1 MIGALRSLIKS
12 PLVRLL
18 LGAMTV
24 VAAGIGFVSD
34 LMGLR
39 DSSDVVS
46 TTVAAVL
53 VSESTS
59 APTLPASST
68 TLPLNPEQ
76 GLEKLRISLAAR
88 SSTGVLDVCGQTA
101 FLLTNDGLR
110 YFEYTNDDGWIELN
124 NYVSSPTETKPIGLL
139 VVKNAPEGKAQV
151 LVVFERSGSS
161 DPLSGVLG
169 VPTNAIGCGAGFG
182 WRYFNH
188 PDGSLSKLVPSLN
201 PSASG
206 FTSSEKTSTTSETSY
221 VWNGDKDVYLPVVSA
236 VSTEIST
243 SGVVG
248 TQITQQFIE
257 NYAQFSSASFMR
269 MLTFVEPGSPAEQ
282 LVKFLLVGK
291 RASKDAGYGEGSGF
305 LYNSNAGVYRI
316 EFPNGGSEFSNFV
329 GTPDLIS
336 GFSLNGLELEKLIRL
351 DYSEPISS
359 RRCSPSGVC
368 VGLRGVQLG
377 IRTTYAAIEVESL
390 NANTE
395 VKFVNAWLVTGT
407 GRQRNLASTNSK
419 LGIRTSKTWSASFA
433 LSDLPW
439 GGTIEVEYTV
449 AGVREIA
456 TLQVML

>member
-1 MIGALRSLIKS
+1 M
-12 PLVRLL
+12 RLL
-18 LGAMTV
+18 LGATTV
-24 VAAGIGFVSD
+24 GAAGIGFVSD
-34 LMGLR
+34 LRGLR
-39 DSSDVVS
+39 DSSEVS
-46 TTVAAVL
+46 TTVATVL

-59 APTLPASST
+59 VLTLPTTST

-151 LVVFERSGSS
+151 LVEFERIGSS

-182 WRYFNH
+182 WRYFNR
-188 PDGSLSKLVPSLN
+188 PDGSVSKLVPSLN

-236 VSTEIST
+236 ASTEIST

-269 MLTFVEPGSPAEQ
+269 MLTFVEPDSPAEK

-359 RRCSPSGVC
+359 RRCSPTGVC
-368 VGLRGVQLG
+368 MGLRGVQLG

-456 TLQVML
+456 TLQVMP